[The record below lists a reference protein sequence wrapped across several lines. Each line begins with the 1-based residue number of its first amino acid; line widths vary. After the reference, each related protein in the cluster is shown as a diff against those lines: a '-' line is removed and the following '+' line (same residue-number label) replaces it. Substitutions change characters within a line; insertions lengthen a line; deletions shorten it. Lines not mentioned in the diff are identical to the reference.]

1 MSLGTLEGTG
11 LGHIPILVFTRAT
24 DSGPSP
30 PSINGLV
37 KPCHT
42 REQRFPPFT
51 RRFPSPITAQQ
62 AMSSLVTK
70 DCAII
75 SPLQFSADVIWPG
88 KKAEVLSKAGHTWRV
103 IRRYQ

>member
-11 LGHIPILVFTRAT
+11 SGHIPILVFTRAT

-42 REQRFPPFT
+42 REQRIPPFT
-51 RRFPSPITAQQ
+51 RRFPSPITAQH
-62 AMSSLVTK
+62 ANVKSCDERLCDNFVV
-70 DCAII
+70 A
-75 SPLQFSADVIWPG
+75 V
-88 KKAEVLSKAGHTWRV
+88 
-103 IRRYQ
+103 

>member
-42 REQRFPPFT
+42 REQRFPPFHPPVSEPNYGT
-51 RRFPSPITAQQ
+51 GCHVKSCDEGLCDNFAV
-62 AMSSLVTK
+62 AV
-70 DCAII
+70 
-75 SPLQFSADVIWPG
+75 
-88 KKAEVLSKAGHTWRV
+88 
-103 IRRYQ
+103 